1 MSRNLVALGAFVLA
15 GGLLWL
21 ITEWPAAKDDAT
33 AAPAALDA
41 PASPQ
46 PTAAEAQPPS
56 AAKAREPA
64 VPAPQEPEQ
73 EPAPAPQVRAPPELI
88 RGDQGPVA
96 EYRKQF
102 ETEPRDST
110 ANALEGEL
118 RAAFPESDG
127 VPDLIKSVLCRQT
140 ICRMEMRWSQDRMRA
155 YILGFTRFQH
165 KIQIPVAV
173 SPVGPKNPDGLQ
185 LVEVYMKLK
194 AEAADHQH

>member
-21 ITEWPAAKDDAT
+21 ITEWPAAKDDAS
-33 AAPAALDA
+33 AEPVALDA
-41 PASPQ
+41 PAPQ
-46 PTAAEAQPPS
+46 QPLAAEIQPPS

-64 VPAPQEPEQ
+64 VHAAQ
-73 EPAPAPQVRAPPELI
+73 EPAPAQQVRAPPELI

-102 ETEPRDST
+102 EAEPRDST
-110 ANALEGEL
+110 ANALEAEL
-118 RAAFPESDG
+118 RAAFPASDG

-140 ICRMEMRWSQDRMRA
+140 ICRLEMRWSQNRMRA
-155 YILGFTRFQH
+155 YILGFTRFQQ

-194 AEAADHQH
+194 SAAADHEH